1 MNWIKPDAQTATHGS
16 ASRWFFNNRKIGA
29 WMAGRHDILWILGYP
44 ESGKTSLMRF
54 VTTHL
59 REESR
64 KHIVA
69 DFFVTSRSES
79 ISHKPVGIYCSFLH
93 QLSQPF
99 PRIIQSMAIL
109 FQDNQVHRGKYGK
122 KWKWTEEDLRD
133 FTMKMLEKECSS
145 NGEQKVF
152 LFVDGI
158 NELGRE
164 PAERLIRTFNDF
176 LTKPR
181 KAPLNLRVC
190 FSCRYSPNI
199 RAGGLAISM
208 DSENTQDI
216 RHMIESHRIIS
227 RLRRHGDELQDLILE
242 RAQGSF
248 GWTSQVLEL
257 VTDLYERGTRYK
269 SIIAAVQQKPRRP
282 ENKRQKFL
290 AMKGGM
296 KVSSEQAW
304 ETFSDGDSTAYE
316 MSDADE

>member
-1 MNWIKPDAQTATHGS
+1 MNWIKHDAQTVIYRS
-16 ASRWFFNNRKIGA
+16 ASRWFFNNRKIGE
-29 WMAGRHDILWILGYP
+29 WMAGRHDVLWILGYP
-44 ESGKTSLMRF
+44 ESGKTSLMRS

-64 KHIVA
+64 ENIVA

-79 ISHKPVGIYCSFLH
+79 ISHKLIGIYRSFLH

-99 PRIIQSMAIL
+99 PRILKSLAIL

-122 KWKWTEEDLRD
+122 KWKWAEEDLRD
-133 FTMKMLEKECSS
+133 FTLKTLEKVCSS
-145 NGEQKVF
+145 NREQKVF
-152 LFVDGI
+152 LFVHGI

-164 PAERLIRTFNDF
+164 PAERFIRTFNDF
-176 LTKPR
+176 VAKPR

-199 RAGGLAISM
+199 RDGGLAISM

-242 RAQGSF
+242 RAQGCF
-248 GWTSQVLEL
+248 GWTSQALEL

-296 KVSSEQAW
+296 KFSSEQAW
-304 ETFSDGDSTAYE
+304 ETFSDGDSTVYE
-316 MSDADE
+316 MSDTDE

>member
-1 MNWIKPDAQTATHGS
+1 MNWIKHDAQTAIHRS
-16 ASRWFFNNRKIGA
+16 AFRWFFNNRKIDE
-29 WMAGRHDILWILGYP
+29 WMTGRHDVLWILGYP

-64 KHIVA
+64 ENIVA
-69 DFFVTSRSES
+69 DFFVTSRSKS
-79 ISHKPVGIYCSFLH
+79 ISNKPVRIYRSFLH
-93 QLSQPF
+93 QLSRPF
-99 PRIIQSMAIL
+99 PRILKSLAIL
-109 FQDNQVHRGKYGK
+109 FQDNQVHRGEYGK
-122 KWKWTEEDLRD
+122 KWKWAEEDLRD
-133 FTMKMLEKECSS
+133 FTLKMLEKECSS

-152 LFVDGI
+152 LCVDGI

-164 PAERLIRTFNDF
+164 SAERFIRTFNDF
-176 LTKPR
+176 LAKPR
-181 KAPLNLRVC
+181 KASLNLRVC

-199 RAGGLAISM
+199 RDGGLAISM

-216 RHMIESHRIIS
+216 RYMIESHRVMS
-227 RLRRHGDELQDLILE
+227 RLRRHGDELQDLILK

-248 GWTSQVLEL
+248 GWISQVLEL

-282 ENKRQKFL
+282 ETKRQKIL

-296 KVSSEQAW
+296 KLSSEQAW
-304 ETFSDGDSTAYE
+304 EMFSDGDSTAYE
-316 MSDADE
+316 MSDTNY